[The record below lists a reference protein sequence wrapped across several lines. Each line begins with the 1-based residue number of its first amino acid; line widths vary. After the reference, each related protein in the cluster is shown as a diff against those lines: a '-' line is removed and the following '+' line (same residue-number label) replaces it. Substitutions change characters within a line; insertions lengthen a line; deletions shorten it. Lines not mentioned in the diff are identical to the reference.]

1 MKNGLLNKGVKGSR
15 IQGVKEITISG
26 AVFVFLMLFMF
37 TGCGPKYMTSTISP
51 KWKDAKITKVI
62 LIPFIASAEDTQKGL
77 RSARIDPQGV
87 AQVTSIF
94 LHSMEK
100 YGYTVIPYDDGTKEK
115 LTSDG
120 KLDADVIK
128 LIRDKTGADAVLTGI
143 ITRFEEREGGPV
155 GVKKPA
161 SVGFEVNLIST
172 NDGTVLWKGVYAETQ
187 KPLLEDVSLM
197 PDFIKRKGKW
207 LTAEELTKSGAEKV
221 LQAIQRAALPA
232 ADNNEREEKG
242 Y

>member
-1 MKNGLLNKGVKGSR
+1 MKNGIVRTSLLV
-15 IQGVKEITISG
+15 
-26 AVFVFLMLFMF
+26 LLLLLY
-37 TGCGPKYMTSTISP
+37 TGCGPKYMTSAISP
-51 KWKDAKITKVI
+51 KWKDAKITKVT
-62 LIPFIASAEDTQKGL
+62 LIPFIASAEDMQKGL

-94 LHSMEK
+94 LHSMER

-115 LTSDG
+115 LTTG
-120 KLDADVIK
+120 GVLPEGAVK

-143 ITRFEEREGGPV
+143 VTRFEEREGGPV
-155 GVKKPA
+155 GVRKPA

-172 NDGTVLWKGVYAETQ
+172 EDGTILWKGVYAETQ

-221 LQAIQRAALPA
+221 LQAIHRAVLPA
-232 ADNNEREEKG
+232 ADNHEQEEKG